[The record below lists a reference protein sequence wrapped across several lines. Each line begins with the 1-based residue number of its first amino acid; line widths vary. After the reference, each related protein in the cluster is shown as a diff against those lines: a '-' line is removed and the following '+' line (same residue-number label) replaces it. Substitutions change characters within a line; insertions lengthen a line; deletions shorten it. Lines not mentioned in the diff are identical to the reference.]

1 MYYYEKKIIKVSGCP
16 EAVGPYSQAVRANDL
31 LFVSGN
37 LPIDVETG
45 KIIEGG
51 IELQTHMV
59 LKNISKL
66 LDGAGLQ
73 LSDIIKTTIFIKD
86 MNDFAKVNSVYSEY
100 FTSDYPARSTV
111 EVSRLPKDALIE
123 IECIAKY

>member
-1 MYYYEKKIIKVSGCP
+1 MKKRIIKVNGCP

-45 KIIEGG
+45 KIVEGG
-51 IELQTHMV
+51 IEKQAHMV
-59 LKNISKL
+59 LKNITTL
-66 LDGAGLQ
+66 LKGAGLDS
-73 LSDIIKTTIFIKD
+73 SDIVKTTIFMKD

>member
-1 MYYYEKKIIKVSGCP
+1 MKKRIIKVVGCP

-45 KIIEGG
+45 KIVEGG
-51 IELQTHMV
+51 IEKQAHMV
-59 LKNISKL
+59 LKNISTL
-66 LDGAGLQ
+66 LKGSGLD
-73 LSDIIKTTIFIKD
+73 LSDIVKTTIFIKD

-111 EVSRLPKDALIE
+111 EISRLPKDALIE

>member
-1 MYYYEKKIIKVSGCP
+1 MKKKIIKVSGCP

-45 KIIEGG
+45 KITEGG

>member
-1 MYYYEKKIIKVSGCP
+1 
-16 EAVGPYSQAVRANDL
+16 
-31 LFVSGN
+31 
-37 LPIDVETG
+37 
-45 KIIEGG
+45 
-51 IELQTHMV
+51 MV

>member
-1 MYYYEKKIIKVSGCP
+1 MKKRIIKVTGCP

-37 LPIDVETG
+37 LAIDAQTG
-45 KIIEGG
+45 KIVEGG
-51 IELQTHMV
+51 IEKQTHMV
-59 LKNISKL
+59 LKNITL
-66 LDGAGLQ
+66 LLNGAGLNM
-73 LSDIIKTTIFIKD
+73 SDIIKTTIFIKD
-86 MNDFAKVNSVYSEY
+86 MNDFSKVNSVYAEY

>member
-1 MYYYEKKIIKVSGCP
+1 MKKKIIKVSGCP

-45 KIIEGG
+45 KITEGG

-66 LDGAGLQ
+66 LDSAGLQ

>member
-1 MYYYEKKIIKVSGCP
+1 MKKKIIKVSGCP

-45 KIIEGG
+45 KITEGG

-66 LDGAGLQ
+66 LEGAGLQ